1 MAFLPELSRLLIAMF
16 IAWFFTRIPLVILPR
31 ISIRT
36 LDLVDHPNPPEVN
49 EFLILQILRIRR
61 AYWAS
66 IPFGLIP
73 LVLGIIML
81 NQSPSSVGFGLIVGS
96 SWVILSRI
104 VPFDL
109 DPMFR
114 FPYSMNL
121 IHELNRIRVE
131 SYPCCKSSN
140 PFWFL
145 DSVRC
150 SSCSH
155 ILLDY
160 PRPDLGR
167 TRIDGWLWGSLRVM
181 ILDGHSL
188 SESNLTTNSEEE

>member
-1 MAFLPELSRLLIAMF
+1 MSFLPELFRLLLAMF
-16 IAWFFTRIPLVILPR
+16 VGWFLTRIPLVILPR
-31 ISIRT
+31 ISIRP
-36 LDLVDHPNPPEVN
+36 LELIEHPFNPEIN
-49 EFLILQILRIRR
+49 DSLILQILRIRR

-73 LVLGIIML
+73 LIFGIMML
-81 NQSPSSVGFGLIVGS
+81 SQSPSSVGFGLVVGS

-114 FPYSMNL
+114 FPYSMSL
-121 IHELNRIRVE
+121 IHELNRIRLE
-131 SYPCCKSSN
+131 PHPCCKSSN
-140 PFWFL
+140 PVWAL

-150 SSCSH
+150 SSCSYVM
-155 ILLDY
+155 LDY

-167 TRIDGWLWGSLRVM
+167 SRSDGRILGSLRV
-181 ILDGHSL
+181 IVLDGHPFT
-188 SESNLTTNSEEE
+188 ESRETRTEEE